1 MPETST
7 EPTSEPTQRRP
18 PGRPRRGYSVGV
30 KAQIIAC
37 LVEGMSV
44 REAARAVGVRH
55 DAVYSW
61 LKDDLEFQDLL
72 AEAEA
77 RVVDATI
84 SQAVE
89 HTQMN
94 IRALGPRAYERLS
107 EALEHESARVYLPAV
122 GYVLR
127 YLGPEG
133 EAKTSLEQ
141 TLATLDASPT
151 KGD

>member
-1 MPETST
+1 M
-7 EPTSEPTQRRP
+7 
-18 PGRPRRGYSVGV
+18 
-30 KAQIIAC
+30 KAQVVAC
-37 LVEGMSV
+37 LVEGLNV

-61 LKDDLEFQDLL
+61 LQDDEEFQDML
-72 AEAEA
+72 ATAEA

-89 HTQMN
+89 HAQTN
-94 IRALGPRAYERLS
+94 IRALGPRAYERLK

-127 YLGPEG
+127 YLGAES
-133 EAKTSLEQ
+133 EAKMSLEQ
-141 TLATLDASPT
+141 TLAKLDASPT
-151 KGD
+151 AGD